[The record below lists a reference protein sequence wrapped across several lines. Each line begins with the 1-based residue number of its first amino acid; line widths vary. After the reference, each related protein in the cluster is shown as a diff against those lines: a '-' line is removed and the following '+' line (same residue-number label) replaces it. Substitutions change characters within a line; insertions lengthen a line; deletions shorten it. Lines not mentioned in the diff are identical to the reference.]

1 MQVKGVKGSRE
12 GGART
17 RAALS
22 LQCTLSPWVPQACF
36 LEELPL
42 PGAGGGG
49 GCFCSQL
56 SPPCTRQ
63 AGTQQAL
70 AERQALG
77 PRSPWAEH
85 LWDVT
90 PGQPWLPVFFLLTV
104 DNPLTTHKPCLHGSR
119 AMPGHSSLHVAGDMG
134 PSSGGG
140 APAAPLALG
149 SGCPWV
155 FWLLGTSVP
164 VGSEPQFI
172 NE

>member
-12 GGART
+12 GGACT

-42 PGAGGGG
+42 PGAGVGGG
-49 GCFCSQL
+49 LLLFSAEFPL
-56 SPPCTRQ
+56 HT

-85 LWDVT
+85 LCDVT
-90 PGQPWLPVFFLLTV
+90 PGQP
-104 DNPLTTHKPCLHGSR
+104 
-119 AMPGHSSLHVAGDMG
+119 
-134 PSSGGG
+134 
-140 APAAPLALG
+140 
-149 SGCPWV
+149 GCR
-155 FWLLGTSVP
+155 FS
-164 VGSEPQFI
+164 FC
-172 NE
+172 